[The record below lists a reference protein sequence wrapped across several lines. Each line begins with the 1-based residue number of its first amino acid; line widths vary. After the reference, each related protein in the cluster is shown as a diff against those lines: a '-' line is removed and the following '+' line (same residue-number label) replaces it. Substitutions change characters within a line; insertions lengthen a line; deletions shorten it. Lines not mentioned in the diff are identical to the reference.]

1 MKAWIKMIVYAVVA
15 VALATTTTVSAIQG
29 RHLRDVRKQVAEQSV
44 IIDSLLTIK
53 RTVFEI
59 NMAVTDKSVFK
70 VNGSHNKG
78 EIHVPSDR
86 TYHLII
92 DSCNVKIKE

>member
-15 VALATTTTVSAIQG
+15 VALATTATLSAIQG

-86 TYHLII
+86 TYHLVI
-92 DSCNVKIKE
+92 DSVNVKMR